1 MRVLSLNLHG
11 LGDFILSLPVLE
23 RLVRGAGAR
32 VTALVWPALEEF
44 AHCVPLLERVV
55 PLPKTEENEP
65 ELGWFAR
72 ELAGSQG
79 FDLVLDFAFQPRAG
93 VIVRECGSGRALG
106 FGIDRERLPWYTDSL
121 ENLPGEHRLAR
132 NLRLLKRLEV
142 ASSLVPRFPF
152 AVPPAA
158 AERVERLLTAAGIDP
173 SCEQQRPIALHPG
186 SGVAQ
191 RNWPAE
197 NFARLADMLA
207 CHSGRPLVL
216 LGGSRA
222 YDGADELDL
231 AARVEQRM
239 RCRPLNLA
247 GALTLPELAALL
259 MRCRLFAGNNSG
271 PAHLAA
277 SLAGTDCLLVWAPR
291 NEASWGPV
299 GPGRIELV
307 TAELPCGEHCPLNR
321 CQVMQRCL
329 GSIRP
334 EEAFARYLEA
344 FAGYEAGLPPV
355 LAARRG

>member
-1 MRVLSLNLHG
+1 MSRCWS
-11 LGDFILSLPVLE
+11 
-23 RLVRGAGAR
+23 
-32 VTALVWPALEEF
+32 
-44 AHCVPLLERVV
+44 
-55 PLPKTEENEP
+55 
-65 ELGWFAR
+65 GWCLCR
-72 ELAGSQG
+72 KRRRTSPSWAGSPG
-79 FDLVLDFAFQPRAG
+79 SWPEASFDLVLDFAFQPRAG

-106 FGIDRERLPWYTDSL
+106 FGIDQERLPWYD
-121 ENLPGEHRLAR
+121 RLAGEPPGR
-132 NLRLLKRLEV
+132 TSPGAQPAPLKWLGW
-142 ASSLVPRFPF
+142 LPCPCP
-152 AVPPAA
+152 AVSVRGPARRGRTGGAPAA
-158 AERVERLLTAAGIDP
+158 AAGIDP

-231 AARVEQRM
+231 AARVEQADALP
-239 RCRPLNLA
+239 PLNLA